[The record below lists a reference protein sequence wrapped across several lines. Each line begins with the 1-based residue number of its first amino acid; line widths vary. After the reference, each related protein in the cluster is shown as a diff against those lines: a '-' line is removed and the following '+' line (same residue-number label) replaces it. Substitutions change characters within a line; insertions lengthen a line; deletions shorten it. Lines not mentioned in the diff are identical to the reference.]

1 MVCMMKIAKV
11 RLADQ
16 VADKIL
22 EMIANGIYKP
32 GDKLPV
38 ENEIAELFSVSRVT
52 VREAF
57 VKLSMM
63 GIVDIRQGDGTF
75 VKKVSPESFMK
86 PLLPMII
93 LDKKNLVDI
102 YVARLAIESKTAELA
117 ALNSTDQD
125 ISDLNDI
132 MKLMENAYKL
142 NDFEQYHIN
151 DCNFHLMIA
160 KVGKNAILYKILEI
174 IHDLLNYSIIAA
186 SEESSLLELSIKLHK
201 LIIGAITDR
210 DPDKAVEYMVSHLS
224 GGLNYLKK

>member
-1 MVCMMKIAKV
+1 MKLAKV

-125 ISDLNDI
+125 INDLNDI